1 MEKTTVC
8 PLGSVGTEP
17 LSSRYRHWYDHERDA
32 NAKMLDMIESVP
44 ESARADVRFA
54 RALVLA
60 AHLAACR
67 ENHLE
72 AFHGR
77 PPVAYWFPE
86 TVALPSLRPRF
97 AALETA
103 WCDYLDSLTDATLVR
118 DVELRDGDFRYLWN
132 IEGQTFQL
140 LGHAA
145 YHRGQIALLIDDLGG
160 TTVDT
165 DYVDWAFGLEP
176 RFKQLTD

>member
-1 MEKTTVC
+1 MNEAIIS
-8 PLGSVGTEP
+8 PLGTTGPEP
-17 LSSRYRHWYDHERDA
+17 LIARYRHWYDHERDA

-44 ESARADVRFA
+44 EFARSDARFA

-72 AFHGR
+72 AFFGR
-77 PPVAYWFPE
+77 EAGAEWFPE
-86 TVALPSLRPRF
+86 SVALQSLRPRF
-97 AALETA
+97 ATLETA
-103 WCDYLDSLTDATLVR
+103 WSGYLDSLTDATLVR
-118 DVELRDGDFRYLWN
+118 DISLRDGDFRYLWN
-132 IEGQTFQL
+132 VEGQVFQL

-145 YHRGQIALLIDDLGG
+145 YHRGQIALLVDDLGG

-176 RFKQLTD
+176 RFTQIAD